1 MQVSITFEVSTDYLP
16 NYTDAYIAQL
26 WHVAQAN
33 PAPFGDL
40 SACRFAEHLAREIVR
55 RWLAQTPPD
64 LWHHQ
69 GEHVAVKDRE
79 SSQQVEVAA

>member
-1 MQVSITFEVSTDYLP
+1 MKVSIAFEVSTDMLPHYADTYL
-16 NYTDAYIAQL
+16 AQL

-33 PAPFGDL
+33 PAPFGDTT
-40 SACRFAEHLAREIVR
+40 ACRFVEHLSREIVR

-69 GEHVAVKDRE
+69 GEHIGKAGAVV
-79 SSQQVEVAA
+79 QQVEG